1 MHAARIM
8 PCDSI
13 SKFISQDR
21 VSKFDQWIQLYYK
34 LNRRNV
40 VSLTAMNGANN
51 YMGQSRRSYD
61 KISLDGKIEAKIQ
74 TRIAFVQT
82 ARIS

>member
-1 MHAARIM
+1 MGNFKQNCYKLFTLMHAARIM

-40 VSLTAMNGANN
+40 ASLTAMNGANN

-61 KISLDGKIEAKIQ
+61 KISLDYMAI
-74 TRIAFVQT
+74 
-82 ARIS
+82 